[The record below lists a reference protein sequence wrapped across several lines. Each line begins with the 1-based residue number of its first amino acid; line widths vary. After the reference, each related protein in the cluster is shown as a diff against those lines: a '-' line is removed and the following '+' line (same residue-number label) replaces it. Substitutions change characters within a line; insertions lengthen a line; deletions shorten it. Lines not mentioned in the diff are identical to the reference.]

1 MFNQFIKENS
11 ICAVSVIYIKPL
23 KNVVSGHISPNTIT
37 DTSKYYAKHCI
48 TFLDFDIKFW
58 TNTVVCSK
66 YILNPNP
73 KIMKS
78 ISI

>member
-1 MFNQFIKENS
+1 MFNQFMKENS
-11 ICAVSVIYIKPL
+11 IRAVSVIYVKPL

-48 TFLDFDIKFW
+48 TFLDFDINFW
-58 TNTVVCSK
+58 TITVVCSK
-66 YILNPNP
+66 SILNPNP
-73 KIMKS
+73 KIIKS